1 MTHEN
6 GNILNKCQE
15 FKDQIKHL
23 EAKSQVQKEKTN
35 TKMAK
40 VKEDMSH
47 GFVEQTSKLNTQIS
61 FLTRKHEIEMQ
72 ERKNILEM
80 QQDEHKRRMNSTLW

>member
-35 TKMAK
+35 TMMAK

-72 ERKNILEM
+72 EKDHSIKVMRGDL
-80 QQDEHKRRMNSTLW
+80 SY